1 MAYESSN
8 ETDPRLSTTTMV
20 ASNVTNHDDVLFSYL
35 QKLVTSTF
43 RPSVHPVVLMGSHES
58 RRSGEIVENFRASVV
73 GWDVLDASEMFFVSP
88 QEGTDRKSAL
98 MAVIRLVEKEA
109 HKRMAELEAKIAD
122 PL

>member
-8 ETDPRLSTTTMV
+8 ETDPHLPTTTIV
-20 ASNVTNHDDVLFSYL
+20 ASDVRNHDDVLFSYL
-35 QKLVTSTF
+35 QTCYIHVPPFGTP
-43 RPSVHPVVLMGSHES
+43 RGSYGQLRKQVE
-58 RRSGEIVENFRASVV
+58 REIVQNFRASVV

-98 MAVIRLVEKEA
+98 MAVIRLVEQEA
-109 HKRMAELEAKIAD
+109 HKRMAELEAKIAH

>member
-1 MAYESSN
+1 
-8 ETDPRLSTTTMV
+8 
-20 ASNVTNHDDVLFSYL
+20 
-35 QKLVTSTF
+35 
-43 RPSVHPVVLMGSHES
+43 
-58 RRSGEIVENFRASVV
+58 
-73 GWDVLDASEMFFVSP
+73 MFFVSP